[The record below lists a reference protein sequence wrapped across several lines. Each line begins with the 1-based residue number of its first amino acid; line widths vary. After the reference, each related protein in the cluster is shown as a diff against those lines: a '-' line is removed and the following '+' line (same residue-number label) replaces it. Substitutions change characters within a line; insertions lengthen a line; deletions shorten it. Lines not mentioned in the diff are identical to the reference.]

1 MSELK
6 VFEGFCGYGG
16 AHFGLKKSG
25 VKFKVIGY
33 SEVDK
38 YAIELYDNN
47 FPNIKNYGDITKIDI
62 DKVEDFDLFCGGF
75 PCQPFSTAGL
85 GLGELDMRGT
95 LFYDII
101 RIVEK
106 KKPNYIL
113 LENVKGLATKR
124 HKPTFDKIISELK
137 NLGYKTYYKLL
148 NTKDYGIPQNR
159 VRLWI
164 FATLDNKFDDNF
176 TIEPQKSSEEF
187 RIKDFLDK
195 KVDESLYLNEDQINR
210 LIELHNIDFN
220 VNEPLCFD
228 VYNKKIKKDGIC
240 ITITEPHHNSLRIV
254 EPPIKNKFRVRK
266 ASVEEQFRL
275 MGFEDK
281 EVDFSNLSYSQ
292 LSKRCGNGWD
302 VSLASKIFK
311 KIFEQS
317 KLI

>member
-16 AHFGLKKSG
+16 AHYGLKKSG
-25 VKFKVIGY
+25 IKFKVIGY

-164 FATLDNKFDDNF
+164 FATLYNKFDVNF
-176 TIEPQKSSEEF
+176 TIKPKKS
-187 RIKDFLDK
+187 
-195 KVDESLYLNEDQINR
+195 
-210 LIELHNIDFN
+210 
-220 VNEPLCFD
+220 
-228 VYNKKIKKDGIC
+228 
-240 ITITEPHHNSLRIV
+240 
-254 EPPIKNKFRVRK
+254 
-266 ASVEEQFRL
+266 
-275 MGFEDK
+275 
-281 EVDFSNLSYSQ
+281 
-292 LSKRCGNGWD
+292 
-302 VSLASKIFK
+302 
-311 KIFEQS
+311 
-317 KLI
+317 

>member
-1 MSELK
+1 MADLK

-16 AHFGLKKSG
+16 AHYGLKKSG
-25 VKFKVIGY
+25 VKFNVIGY

-38 YAIELYDNN
+38 YAIELYDKN

-62 DKVEDFDLFCGGF
+62 DKIDDFDLFCGGF

-106 KKPNYIL
+106 KKPKYIL

-124 HKPTFDKIISELK
+124 HKPTFDRILGEL
-137 NLGYKTYYKLL
+137 NSLGYKTYYKLL

-164 FATLDNKFDDNF
+164 FATLDKKFNDSF
-176 TIEPQKSSEEF
+176 SIEPQKSTETF

-195 KVDESLYLNEDQINR
+195 KIDESLYLSESQVNR

-228 VYNKKIKKDGIC
+228 VYNKKIKKDGVC

-254 EPPIKNKFRVRK
+254 EPPINNKFRVRK

-275 MGFEDK
+275 MGFDDK
-281 EVDFSNLSYSQ
+281 EVDFNNLSYSQ

-311 KIFEQS
+311 KIFTQA